1 MGQSRRPLLRLSAS
15 AVALLL
21 AGCLVVPQTVEV
33 YDPDCR
39 MRTKQVVLETAVVGG
54 FHSCA
59 GDGCVAMLATLGFI
73 TAASVVVSG
82 SIAIV
87 GNVVYWAE
95 KQGQCVRSPA
105 PAGSAPAR

>member
-1 MGQSRRPLLRLSAS
+1 MSRLRPTLGRLSAP
-15 AVALLL
+15 AAALLL
-21 AGCLVVPQTVEV
+21 AGCLVVPQTVET

-54 FHSCA
+54 FTSCA
-59 GDGCVAMLATLGFI
+59 GEGCVAMLATMGFI

-82 SIAIV
+82 SIAVV
-87 GNVVYWAE
+87 GNVLYWAE
-95 KQGQCVRSPA
+95 KQGQCARAPA